1 VNTDLPYN
9 AVQVEVDGALA
20 SFIGANGEVLG
31 TRVVGSPR
39 HWSCTA
45 CGCRCE
51 AGSLSDRI
59 PECHRRDPR
68 ADWSPVIPEQETQ
81 QRGESEVQK

>member
-1 VNTDLPYN
+1 MMSDLPFG
-9 AVQVEVDGALA
+9 AVRVEMDGALA

-31 TRVVGSPR
+31 MRVMGSPR

-51 AGSLSDRI
+51 AGTLSDRV
-59 PECHRRDPR
+59 PECYKHDPR
-68 ADWSPVIPEQETQ
+68 ADFSPINNTQED
-81 QRGESEVQK
+81 RNNG